1 MRQSL
6 GAIIAVSLLGAGCA
20 ASLQETKMYNGPFGR
35 TEVGAIVIAADPA
48 SSKVLVETY
57 DGDLWIY
64 DVDATARG
72 RLSGLRVGDEVILAF
87 DDRIAGKQAIAIS
100 LVAPGRRP
108 LPPGM
113 LTVADILPTGVVFGA
128 PATYVAG
135 GPAVY
140 SPGMVGVAR
149 DGTVIAANG
158 STAFAS
164 GVIVPGFGGISGIS
178 SGLVS
183 PQVAIGLGLVPGA
196 FVSTAPTS
204 IVSTP
209 PGGAFTQG
217 NFSPGSIAPG
227 VTTANSAAPGK
238 PTVQGPFTPGTIAPG
253 SQGGAALTT
262 PSQGN
267 FTPGT
272 VAPGVQTT
280 APGSP
285 GQPVTTQGPFTPG
298 TVAPGVSVQQGNAP
312 PPAAGTSTGGTSTRG
327 MSQPTPTQ
335 VAPASNGRPAIVGP
349 GPASQPAA
357 PAPAAPRGGGG
368 ATPR

>member
-1 MRQSL
+1 M
-6 GAIIAVSLLGAGCA
+6 
-20 ASLQETKMYNGPFGR
+20 F
-35 TEVGAIVIAADPA
+35 
-48 SSKVLVETY
+48 
-57 DGDLWIY
+57 
-64 DVDATARG
+64 
-72 RLSGLRVGDEVILAF
+72 
-87 DDRIAGKQAIAIS
+87 
-100 LVAPGRRP
+100 
-108 LPPGM
+108 
-113 LTVADILPTGVVFGA
+113 TVADLLPTGVVFGA
-128 PATYVAG
+128 PAITPTYVAG

-140 SPGMVGVAR
+140 GPGMVGVRR

-158 STAFAS
+158 STAFVS
-164 GVIVPGFGGISGIS
+164 GVIVPGFGISGIS

-196 FVSTAPTS
+196 FVSTGPTS
-204 IVSTP
+204 IVSTS

-217 NFSPGSIAPG
+217 NFTPGSIAPG

-253 SQGGAALTT
+253 AQGGAALTT

-272 VAPGVQTT
+272 VAPGVRTT
-280 APGSP
+280 APGTP

-312 PPAAGTSTGGTSTRG
+312 PPAAGTSTGTTPTRG
-327 MSQPTPTQ
+327 MAQPAPTQ
-335 VAPASNGRPAIVGP
+335 IAPASNGRPAIVGP

-357 PAPAAPRGGGG
+357 PAPAAPRGGGA

>member
-35 TEVGAIVIAADPA
+35 TEVGAVMIAADPA

-64 DVDATARG
+64 DVDSSAREP
-72 RLSGLRVGDEVILAF
+72 LSSLRVGDEVILAF
-87 DDRIAGKQAIAIS
+87 DDRIAGKRAIAINV
-100 LVAPGRRP
+100 VAAGRRP

-113 LTVADILPTGVVFGA
+113 LTVADLLPNGVVLGA
-128 PATYVAG
+128 PAITPTYVAG

-140 SPGMVGVAR
+140 GPGMVAVGG
-149 DGTVIAANG
+149 DGMVIAANG
-158 STAFAS
+158 NTAFVS

-183 PQVAIGLGLVPGA
+183 PQVTMGLGLVPGA
-196 FVSTAPTS
+196 FVATGPTS
-204 IVSTP
+204 IVSTS

-217 NFSPGSIAPG
+217 NFTPGSIAPG

-253 SQGGAALTT
+253 AQGGAALTT

-272 VAPGVQTT
+272 VAPG
-280 APGSP
+280 A
-285 GQPVTTQGPFTPG
+285 QGPFTPG

-312 PPAAGTSTGGTSTRG
+312 PPAAGTSTGAT
-327 MSQPTPTQ
+327 PTPRTAQPAPTQ
-335 VAPASNGRPAIVGP
+335 IAPASNGRPAIIGP

-357 PAPAAPRGGGG
+357 PTAPRGGGA

>member
-6 GAIIAVSLLGAGCA
+6 GAIIAVSLLGAGC

-35 TEVGAIVIAADPA
+35 TEVGAVMIAADPA

-64 DVDATARG
+64 DVDASARG
-72 RLSGLRVGDEVILAF
+72 RLSGLRVGDEVVLAF
-87 DDRIAGKQAIAIS
+87 DDRIAGKRAIAINVLAAGS
-100 LVAPGRRP
+100 RP

-113 LTVADILPTGVVFGA
+113 LSVADLLPAGVVLGA
-128 PATYVAG
+128 PAIPTYVAG
-135 GPAVY
+135 GRVY
-140 SPGMVGVAR
+140 GPGRVGIGP
-149 DGTVIAANG
+149 DGMVIAANG
-158 STAFAS
+158 SSALVS
-164 GVIVPGFGGISGIS
+164 GVVVPGLGGISGLS
-178 SGLVS
+178 SGVVS

-196 FVSTAPTS
+196 FVAAGPTS
-204 IVSTP
+204 IVTTS

-217 NFSPGSIAPG
+217 NFTPGSIAPG
-227 VTTANSAAPGK
+227 VTTANPAAPGK
-238 PTVQGPFTPGTIAPG
+238 PTVQGPFTPGAMTAG

-272 VAPGVQTT
+272 VAPGVRTT
-280 APGSP
+280 APGTP

-298 TVAPGVSVQQGNAP
+298 TVAPGVSTQQGNAP
-312 PPAAGTSTGGTSTRG
+312 PPAAGSSTSGTG
-327 MSQPTPTQ
+327 QPAPTQ
-335 VAPASNGRPAIVGP
+335 VAPASNGRPAVVGP
-349 GPASQPAA
+349 GPASQPAG
-357 PAPAAPRGGGG
+357 PAAATPRGGGA